1 VSRPETEFIK
11 QQSRPKKNMMNKAG
25 ITLVPASTARQVS
38 LQRITAG
45 QTNAHPRPGTYASTR
60 NTPCRHSDT
69 S

>member
-1 VSRPETEFIK
+1 
-11 QQSRPKKNMMNKAG
+11 MMNKAG

-60 NTPCRHSDT
+60 NTPCRLSDT